1 MLIEKKKKRIFFDLN
16 ERRSWLGDKEG
27 LRHAF

>member
-1 MLIEKKKKRIFFDLN
+1 MLIDKKKNFFDLN